1 MTPGAAN
8 REEVGEVKEVKE
20 VDEAGIRDSVY
31 PNTQYPNTQ
40 LPPLRGMTEQTKQ
53 TKWTK

>member
-1 MTPGAAN
+1 MTSDAAN
-8 REEVGEVKEVKE
+8 LEEVGEVKEVKE

-40 LPPLRGMTEQTKQ
+40 LLPLRGMTK
-53 TKWTK
+53 

>member
-1 MTPGAAN
+1 MTSETAN

-31 PNTQYPNTQ
+31 PNTQ
-40 LPPLRGMTEQTKQ
+40 LLPLRGMTK
-53 TKWTK
+53 

>member
-1 MTPGAAN
+1 LTLEATG

-40 LPPLRGMTEQTKQ
+40 LLPLRGMTK
-53 TKWTK
+53 